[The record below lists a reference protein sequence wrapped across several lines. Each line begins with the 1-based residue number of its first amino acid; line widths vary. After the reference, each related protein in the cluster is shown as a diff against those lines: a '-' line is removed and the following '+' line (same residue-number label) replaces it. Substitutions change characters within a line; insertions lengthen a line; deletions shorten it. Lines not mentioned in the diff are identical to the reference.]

1 MKRFVFLT
9 SLASLLVSAVS
20 CDVPSQPA
28 SVNFS
33 LEIFHGD
40 LLFCVE
46 EPSGDGLSDAIAN
59 VTEGIDGSQVVHV
72 GIACQQNGRMMVLE
86 ATPSHGVWL
95 TPIDKFFEEA
105 EYDDEGNPCVF
116 VGRLRDTLGLAESVQ
131 RAKQF
136 IGLPYDTLYAPDDK
150 QIYCSELVQLSYLR
164 PDGTPIFRTRPMSFS
179 DSSGDIAPYW
189 KKLYAER
196 GIPVPE
202 GMPGTNPGDLSRDS
216 LTLWIIKP

>member
-1 MKRFVFLT
+1 MKRFVFLA
-9 SLASLLVSAVS
+9 SLASLLASAVS

-105 EYDDEGNPCVF
+105 EYDETKFAIMINGYPWMAMKERRGKSYKKFKRAV
-116 VGRLRDTLGLAESVQ
+116 RTATKIAKETLD
-131 RAKQF
+131 F
-136 IGLPYDTLYAPDDK
+136 
-150 QIYCSELVQLSYLR
+150 
-164 PDGTPIFRTRPMSFS
+164 
-179 DSSGDIAPYW
+179 
-189 KKLYAER
+189 
-196 GIPVPE
+196 
-202 GMPGTNPGDLSRDS
+202 
-216 LTLWIIKP
+216 